1 MIRQMKME
9 LRVNQ
14 TNIEANEDGS
24 MTVNGYVNK
33 TEQFSEMLGR
43 NEHFKE
49 KISRGAFKRA
59 IEKAKE
65 IHFLAE
71 HDGEKILASTRNG
84 SLQLSEDTNGLYMSA
99 TVSPTSWGKD
109 YYELIK
115 SGILKNM
122 SFGFRSIKDS
132 WKKTTQGYFER
143 TIHELELFEVSVV
156 RDPAYSQSSISAR
169 GIDIV
174 EEVEVP
180 AEVKRKIVRNIHE
193 MSRKALIELRNDLL
207 EQSQSYET
215 RGLTEEHEYE
225 QLKSRIRDVEIQL
238 KKIDKKEVRN
248 MVELLSPNDTNVEQR
263 GFEEFLKG
271 NLYSEE
277 VRAITTG
284 TAPGQLTVPTSIS
297 DQIIKKLE
305 EVAPLFALSKQFPSV
320 NGHLEVLKET
330 GIGGAQ
336 WLGEMENATPA
347 DFTMSKVKLEQKRL
361 TSAIELSQQ
370 LINDAGFDIVSYAIN
385 VLSQRIAYS
394 VNRAIVNGNGV
405 GQMEGFLVATLAPES
420 VIETVAGTVTT
431 DDVLGLFNSMNPE
444 LVEGAVF
451 IMNRDTWNKVSKLK
465 DAENRY
471 YLVDFKNGN
480 GANYYTMLGLPVMIS
495 DAMPDIAVGNKA
507 ISLINMGEAY
517 GTLIKKGIEVQH
529 VYADS
534 TQALRGSQLIV
545 ASIYLD
551 GKIINDQAIRLL
563 SIAAE

>member
-1 MIRQMKME
+1 MKME

-43 NEHFKE
+43 NKKFKE
-49 KISRGAFKRA
+49 RISRGAFKRA

-71 HDGEKILASTRNG
+71 HNSEKILASTRNG
-84 SLQLSEDTNGLYMSA
+84 SLQLSEDANGLYMSA
-99 TVSPTSWGKD
+99 TVASTSWGKD
-109 YYELIK
+109 YYELIR

-122 SFGFRSIKDS
+122 SFGFCSIKDS

-169 GIDIV
+169 GIDVV
-174 EEVEVP
+174 EDVEVP
-180 AEVKRKIVRNIHE
+180 DEVKKKIVRNIQE

-215 RGLTEEHEYE
+215 RGLIGEQEYE
-225 QLKSRIRDVEIQL
+225 QLKSQVRDIDIQL
-238 KKIDKKEVRN
+238 KKYDKKEVRN
-248 MVELLSPNDTNVEQR
+248 MIEVLNPNDTKVELR

-305 EVAPLFALSKQFPSV
+305 EVAPLFALSKQFPSAH
-320 NGHLEVLKET
+320 GYLEVLKET
-330 GIGGAQ
+330 GFGGAQ

-385 VLSQRIAYS
+385 VLSSRIAS
-394 VNRAIVNGNGV
+394 AVNRAIVNGNGV
-405 GQMEGFLVATLAPES
+405 GQMEGFLTATLAPES
-420 VIETVAGTVTT
+420 VVQTAAAGVVTT

-444 LVEGAVF
+444 LIEGAVF
-451 IMNRDTWNKVSKLK
+451 VMNRDTWSKVSKLK

-480 GANYYTMLGLPVMIS
+480 GSRYYTMLGLPVMIS
-495 DAMPDIAVGNKA
+495 DVMPNIATGNKA
-507 ISLINMGEAY
+507 IGLINMGEAY

-534 TQALRGSQLIV
+534 AQALRGSQLIV

-563 SIAAE
+563 SIK

>member
-1 MIRQMKME
+1 MKME

-43 NEHFKE
+43 NEQFKE

-71 HDGEKILASTRNG
+71 HDGEKILSSTRNS
-84 SLQLSEDTNGLYMSA
+84 SLELSEDANGLYMSA
-99 TVSPTSWGKD
+99 TVTPTSWGKD

-156 RDPAYSQSSISAR
+156 KDPAYSQSSISAR
-169 GIDIV
+169 GIDVV
-174 EEVEVP
+174 EDVEVP
-180 AEVKRKIVRNIHE
+180 AEVKKKIVRNIQE

-215 RGLTEEHEYE
+215 RGLIEEHEYE
-225 QLKSRIRDVEIQL
+225 RLKSQIRDIEMRL

-248 MVELLSPNDTNVEQR
+248 MVELLSPSDTNVEVEQR
-263 GFEEFLKG
+263 GFEAFLKG
-271 NLYSEE
+271 QFNSEE
-277 VRAITTG
+277 VRTITTG
-284 TAPGQLTVPTSIS
+284 TAPGQLTVPSTIA
-297 DQIIKKLE
+297 DMIVKKLE
-305 EVAPLFALSKQFPSV
+305 EVAPLFGMSKQFPSV
-320 NGHLEVLKET
+320 NGKVDVLKET
-330 GIGGAQ
+330 NIGGAQ
-336 WLGEMENATPA
+336 WLDEMENATVQ
-347 DFTMSKVKLEQKRL
+347 DFAMTKVTLEQKRL
-361 TSAIELSQQ
+361 TAAIELSQN
-370 LINDAGFDIVSYAIN
+370 LISDAGFDIVSYSVEQLAK
-385 VLSQRIAYS
+385 RIANA

-405 GQMEGFLVATLAPES
+405 KQMEGFLTATLPNEAVVKTS
-420 VIETVAGTVTT
+420 ADVIAT
-431 DDVLGLFNSMNPE
+431 DDVLGLFNSMNPQ
-444 LVEGAVF
+444 LSEGAVF
-451 IMNRDTWNKVSKLK
+451 VMNRSTFNVLSKLK
-465 DAENRY
+465 DGNNQY
-471 YLVDFKNGN
+471 YLVDFKNGS
-480 GANYYTMLGLPVMIS
+480 GAKYYTMLGLPVMIS
-495 DAMPDIAVGNKA
+495 DVMPDIATGSKSVA
-507 ISLINMGEAY
+507 LINMSEAY
-517 GTLIKKGIEVQH
+517 ATMIKKGIDVKH
-529 VYADS
+529 IYADT

-563 SIAAE
+563 SIK

>member
-1 MIRQMKME
+1 MKME

-43 NEHFKE
+43 NEKFKE
-49 KISRGAFKRA
+49 KISQGAFKRA

-71 HDGEKILASTRNG
+71 HDSEKILASTRNG
-84 SLQLSEDTNGLYMSA
+84 SLQLSEDANGLYMSA
-99 TVSPTSWGKD
+99 TVASTSWGKD

-115 SGILKNM
+115 SEILKSM

-132 WKKTTQGYFER
+132 WKKTTEGYFER

-156 RDPAYSQSSISAR
+156 RDPAYTQSSISAR
-169 GIDIV
+169 GIDV
-174 EEVEVP
+174 VKDVEVP
-180 AEVKRKIVRNIHE
+180 DEVKKKIVRNIQE

-207 EQSQSYET
+207 EQSQNYET
-215 RGLTEEHEYE
+215 RGLTGEQEYE
-225 QLKSRIRDVEIQL
+225 QLKSQVRDIDMQL

-248 MVELLSPNDTNVEQR
+248 MVELLSPNDTNVERR

-271 NLYSEE
+271 KLYSEE
-277 VRAITTG
+277 VRAITTS

-320 NGHLEVLKET
+320 NGYLEVLKET
-330 GIGGAQ
+330 DIGGAQ

-385 VLSQRIAYS
+385 VLSSRIAYS

-405 GQMEGFLVATLAPES
+405 GQMEGFLTATLAPES

-451 IMNRDTWNKVSKLK
+451 VMNRNTWNEVSKLK

-471 YLVDFKNGN
+471 YLVDFKNGS

-534 TQALRGSQLIV
+534 AQALRGSQLIV

-563 SIAAE
+563 SIADE

>member
-1 MIRQMKME
+1 MKME

-14 TNIEANEDGS
+14 TNIKANEDGS
-24 MTVNGYVNK
+24 MTVIGYVNK

-43 NEHFKE
+43 NEKFKE

-71 HDGEKILASTRNG
+71 HDGEKILASTRNS
-84 SLQLSEDTNGLYMSA
+84 SLELSEDANGLYMSA
-99 TVSPTSWGKD
+99 TITPTSWGKD

-132 WKKTTQGYFER
+132 WKKVEGYFER
-143 TIHELELFEVSVV
+143 TVYELELFEVSVV
-156 RDPAYSQSSISAR
+156 KDPAYSQSSISAR
-169 GIDIV
+169 GIDVV

-225 QLKSRIRDVEIQL
+225 QLKSQIRDIEIQL

-277 VRAITTG
+277 VRAITTS

-305 EVAPLFALSKQFPSV
+305 EVAPLFALSKQFPSES
-320 NGHLEVLKET
+320 GHLEVLKET
-330 GIGGAQ
+330 SIGGAQ

-361 TSAIELSQQ
+361 TSAIELSQH

-385 VLSQRIAYS
+385 VLSSRIAYS

-405 GQMEGFLVATLAPES
+405 GQMEGFLTATLAPES
-420 VIETVAGTVTT
+420 VIETVAGTITT
-431 DDVLGLFNSMNPE
+431 DDILGLFNSMNPE

-451 IMNRDTWNKVSKLK
+451 VMNRNTWNKVSKLK

-480 GANYYTMLGLPVMIS
+480 GSKYYTMLGLPVMIS
-495 DAMPDIAVGNKA
+495 DVMPNIAVGNKA
-507 ISLINMGEAY
+507 IGLINMGEAY

-563 SIAAE
+563 SITA

>member
-1 MIRQMKME
+1 MKME

-14 TNIEANEDGS
+14 TNIKANEDGS
-24 MTVNGYVNK
+24 MTVIGYVNK

-43 NEHFKE
+43 NEKFKE

-71 HDGEKILASTRNG
+71 HDGEKILASTRNS
-84 SLQLSEDTNGLYMSA
+84 SLELSEDANGLYMSA
-99 TVSPTSWGKD
+99 TITPTSWGKD

-132 WKKTTQGYFER
+132 WKKVEGYFER
-143 TIHELELFEVSVV
+143 TVYELELFEVSVV
-156 RDPAYSQSSISAR
+156 KDPAYSQSSISAR
-169 GIDIV
+169 GIDVV

-225 QLKSRIRDVEIQL
+225 QLKSQIRDIEIQL
-238 KKIDKKEVRN
+238 KKLDKKEVRN

-277 VRAITTG
+277 VRAITTS

-305 EVAPLFALSKQFPSV
+305 EVAPLFALSKQFPSES
-320 NGHLEVLKET
+320 GHLEVLKET
-330 GIGGAQ
+330 SIGGAQ

-361 TSAIELSQQ
+361 TSAIELSQH

-385 VLSQRIAYS
+385 VLSSRIAYS

-405 GQMEGFLVATLAPES
+405 GQMEGFLTATLAPES
-420 VIETVAGTVTT
+420 VIETVAGTITT
-431 DDVLGLFNSMNPE
+431 DDILGLFNSMNPE

-451 IMNRDTWNKVSKLK
+451 VMNRNTWNKVSKLK

-471 YLVDFKNGN
+471 YLVDFKNGS
-480 GANYYTMLGLPVMIS
+480 GSKYYTMLGLPVMIT
-495 DAMPDIAVGNKA
+495 DAMPDVAAGNKA
-507 ISLINMGEAY
+507 IGLINMGEAY

-563 SIAAE
+563 SIK

>member
-1 MIRQMKME
+1 MKME
-9 LRVNQ
+9 LRVNR

-24 MTVNGYVNK
+24 MTVSGYVNK

-43 NEHFKE
+43 NEKFKE

-71 HDGEKILASTRNG
+71 HDGEKILSSTRNG
-84 SLQLSEDTNGLYMSA
+84 SLELSEDANGLYMSA
-99 TVSPTSWGKD
+99 IITPTSWGKD

-132 WKKTTQGYFER
+132 WKKVEGYFER
-143 TIHELELFEVSVV
+143 IVHELELFEVSVV
-156 RDPAYSQSSISAR
+156 KDPAYSQSSISAR

-174 EEVEVP
+174 EDVEVP
-180 AEVKRKIVRNIHE
+180 SEVKRKMVRNIQQ

-215 RGLTEEHEYE
+215 RGLTKEQEYE
-225 QLKSRIRDVEIQL
+225 QLQSQIRDIEMQI
-238 KKIDKKEVRN
+238 KKLDKKEVRN
-248 MVELLSPNDTNVEQR
+248 MIELLNPNDTNVEQR

-271 NLYSEE
+271 HLYSEE

-284 TAPGQLTVPTSIS
+284 TSPGQLTVPTSIS

-305 EVAPLFALSKQFPSV
+305 EVAPLFALSKQFPSEH
-320 NGHLEVLKET
+320 GYLEVLKET

-385 VLSQRIAYS
+385 VLSSRIAFS

-405 GQMEGFLVATLAPES
+405 GQMEGFLTATLAPES
-420 VIETVAGTVTT
+420 VVKTVAGTVTT

-444 LVEGAVF
+444 LIEGAVF
-451 IMNRDTWNKVSKLK
+451 VMSRDTWNKVSKLK

-480 GANYYTMLGLPVMIS
+480 GSKYYTMLGLPVMIS
-495 DAMPDIAVGNKA
+495 DVMPNIAAGNKA
-507 ISLINMGEAY
+507 IGLINMGEAY

-534 TQALRGSQLIV
+534 AQALRGSQLIV

-551 GKIINDQAIRLL
+551 GKIINDQALRLL

>member
-1 MIRQMKME
+1 MKME

>member
-1 MIRQMKME
+1 ME

-14 TNIEANEDGS
+14 TNIKANEDGS
-24 MTVNGYVNK
+24 MTVIGYVNK

-43 NEHFKE
+43 NEKFKE

-71 HDGEKILASTRNG
+71 HDGEKILASTRNS
-84 SLQLSEDTNGLYMSA
+84 SLELSEDANGLYMSA
-99 TVSPTSWGKD
+99 TITPTSWGKD

-132 WKKTTQGYFER
+132 WKKVEGYFER
-143 TIHELELFEVSVV
+143 TVYELELFEVSVV
-156 RDPAYSQSSISAR
+156 KDPAYSQSSISAR
-169 GIDIV
+169 GIDVV

-225 QLKSRIRDVEIQL
+225 QLKSQIRDIEIQL

-277 VRAITTG
+277 VRAITTS

-305 EVAPLFALSKQFPSV
+305 EVAPLFALSKQFPSES
-320 NGHLEVLKET
+320 GHLEVLKET
-330 GIGGAQ
+330 SIGGAQ

-361 TSAIELSQQ
+361 TSAIELSQH

-385 VLSQRIAYS
+385 VLSSRIAYS

-405 GQMEGFLVATLAPES
+405 GQMEGFLTATLAPES
-420 VIETVAGTVTT
+420 VIETVAGTITT
-431 DDVLGLFNSMNPE
+431 DDILGLFNSMNPE

-451 IMNRDTWNKVSKLK
+451 VMNRNTWNKVSKLK

-471 YLVDFKNGN
+471 YLVDFKNGS
-480 GANYYTMLGLPVMIS
+480 GSKYYTMLGLPVMIT
-495 DAMPDIAVGNKA
+495 DAMPDVAAGNKA
-507 ISLINMGEAY
+507 IGLINMGEAY

-563 SIAAE
+563 SIK

>member
-1 MIRQMKME
+1 MKME
-9 LRVNQ
+9 LRVNR

-24 MTVNGYVNK
+24 MTVSGYVNK

-43 NEHFKE
+43 NEKFKE

-71 HDGEKILASTRNG
+71 HEGEKILSSTRNG
-84 SLQLSEDTNGLYMSA
+84 SLELSEDANGLYMSA
-99 TVSPTSWGKD
+99 TITPTSWGKD

-132 WKKTTQGYFER
+132 WKKVEGYFER
-143 TIHELELFEVSVV
+143 TVHELELFEVSVV
-156 RDPAYSQSSISAR
+156 KDPAYSQSSISAR

-174 EEVEVP
+174 EDVEVP
-180 AEVKRKIVRNIHE
+180 SEVKRKMVRNIQQ
-193 MSRKALIELRNDLL
+193 MSRKALSELRNDLL

-215 RGLTEEHEYE
+215 RGLTKEQEYE
-225 QLKSRIRDVEIQL
+225 QLQSQIRDIEMQI
-238 KKIDKKEVRN
+238 KKLDKKEVRN

-271 NLYSEE
+271 HLYSEE

-284 TAPGQLTVPTSIS
+284 TSPGQLTVPTSIS

-305 EVAPLFALSKQFPSV
+305 EVAPLFALSKQFPSEH
-320 NGHLEVLKET
+320 GYLEVLKET

-385 VLSQRIAYS
+385 VLSSRIAFS

-405 GQMEGFLVATLAPES
+405 GQMEGFLTATLAPES
-420 VIETVAGTVTT
+420 VVKTVAGTVTT
-431 DDVLGLFNSMNPE
+431 DDVLGLFNSMNPQ
-444 LVEGAVF
+444 LIEGAVF
-451 IMNRDTWNKVSKLK
+451 VMSRDTWNKVSKLK

-480 GANYYTMLGLPVMIS
+480 GSKYYTMLGLPVMIS
-495 DAMPDIAVGNKA
+495 DVMPNIAVGNKA
-507 ISLINMGEAY
+507 IGLINMGEAY

-563 SIAAE
+563 SITA

>member
-1 MIRQMKME
+1 MKME

-43 NEHFKE
+43 NEQFKE

-71 HDGEKILASTRNG
+71 HDGEKILSSTRNS
-84 SLQLSEDTNGLYMSA
+84 SLELSEDANGLYMSA
-99 TVSPTSWGKD
+99 TITPTSWGKD

-156 RDPAYSQSSISAR
+156 KDPAYSQSSIYAR
-169 GIDIV
+169 GIDVV
-174 EEVEVP
+174 EDVEVP
-180 AEVKRKIVRNIHE
+180 VEVKKKIVRNIQE

-215 RGLTEEHEYE
+215 RGLTEEQEYE
-225 QLKSRIRDVEIQL
+225 QLKSQIRDIEMRF
-238 KKIDKKEVRN
+238 KEIDKKEVRN
-248 MVELLSPNDTNVEQR
+248 MVELLSPSDTNVEVEQR
-263 GFEEFLKG
+263 GFEAFLKG
-271 NLYSEE
+271 QFNSEE
-277 VRAITTG
+277 VRTITTG
-284 TAPGQLTVPTSIS
+284 TAPGQLTVPSSIA
-297 DQIIKKLE
+297 DMIVKKLE
-305 EVAPLFALSKQFPSV
+305 EVAPLFGMSKQFPSV
-320 NGHLEVLKET
+320 NGKVDVLKET
-330 GIGGAQ
+330 NIGGAQ
-336 WLGEMENATPA
+336 WLDEMENATVQ
-347 DFTMSKVKLEQKRL
+347 DFAMTKVTLEQKRL
-361 TSAIELSQQ
+361 TAAIELSQN
-370 LINDAGFDIVSYAIN
+370 LINDAGFDIVSYSVEQLAK
-385 VLSQRIAYS
+385 RIANA

-405 GQMEGFLVATLAPES
+405 KQMEGFLTAKLPNEA
-420 VIETVAGTVTT
+420 VIKTSADVIAT
-431 DDVLGLFNSMNPE
+431 DDVLGLFNSMNPQ
-444 LVEGAVF
+444 LSEGAVF
-451 IMNRDTWNKVSKLK
+451 VMNRSTFNVLSKLK
-465 DAENRY
+465 DGNNQY

-480 GANYYTMLGLPVMIS
+480 GAKYYTMLGLPVMIS
-495 DAMPDIAVGNKA
+495 DVMPDIATGSKSVA
-507 ISLINMGEAY
+507 LINMSEAY
-517 GTLIKKGIEVQH
+517 ATMIKKGIDVKH
-529 VYADS
+529 IYADT

-563 SIAAE
+563 SIK

>member
-1 MIRQMKME
+1 MKME

-43 NEHFKE
+43 NEKFKE
-49 KISRGAFKRA
+49 KISQGAFKRA

-71 HDGEKILASTRNG
+71 HDSEKILASTRNG
-84 SLQLSEDTNGLYMSA
+84 SLQLSEDANGLYMSA
-99 TVSPTSWGKD
+99 TVASTSWGKD

-115 SGILKNM
+115 SEILKSM

-132 WKKTTQGYFER
+132 WKKTTEGYFER

-156 RDPAYSQSSISAR
+156 RDPAYTQSSISAR
-169 GIDIV
+169 GIDV
-174 EEVEVP
+174 VKDVEVP
-180 AEVKRKIVRNIHE
+180 DEVKKKIVRNIQE

-207 EQSQSYET
+207 EQSKNYET
-215 RGLTEEHEYE
+215 RGLTGEQEYE
-225 QLKSRIRDVEIQL
+225 QLKSQVRDIDMQL

-248 MVELLSPNDTNVEQR
+248 MVELLSPNDTNVERR

-271 NLYSEE
+271 KLYSEE
-277 VRAITTG
+277 VRAITTS

-305 EVAPLFALSKQFPSV
+305 EVAPLFALSKQFPSES
-320 NGHLEVLKET
+320 GHLEVLKET
-330 GIGGAQ
+330 SIGGAQ

-361 TSAIELSQQ
+361 TSAIELSQH

-385 VLSQRIAYS
+385 VLSSRIAYS

-405 GQMEGFLVATLAPES
+405 GQMEGFLTATLAPES
-420 VIETVAGTVTT
+420 VIETVAGTITT
-431 DDVLGLFNSMNPE
+431 DDILGLFNSMNPE

-451 IMNRDTWNKVSKLK
+451 VMNRNTWNKVSKLK

-471 YLVDFKNGN
+471 YLVDFKNGS
-480 GANYYTMLGLPVMIS
+480 GSKYYTMLGLPVMIT
-495 DAMPDIAVGNKA
+495 DAMPDVAAGNKA
-507 ISLINMGEAY
+507 IGLINMGEAY

-563 SIAAE
+563 SIK

>member
-1 MIRQMKME
+1 MKME
-9 LRVNQ
+9 LRVNR

-24 MTVNGYVNK
+24 MTVSGYVNK

-43 NEHFKE
+43 NEKFKE

-71 HDGEKILASTRNG
+71 HEGEKILSSTRNG
-84 SLQLSEDTNGLYMSA
+84 SLELSEDANGLYMSA
-99 TVSPTSWGKD
+99 TITPTSWGKD

-132 WKKTTQGYFER
+132 WKKVEGYFER
-143 TIHELELFEVSVV
+143 TVHELELFEVSVV
-156 RDPAYSQSSISAR
+156 KDPAYSQSSISAR

-174 EEVEVP
+174 EDVEVP
-180 AEVKRKIVRNIHE
+180 SEVKRKMVRNIQQ
-193 MSRKALIELRNDLL
+193 MSRKALSELRNDLL

-215 RGLTEEHEYE
+215 RGLTKEQEYE
-225 QLKSRIRDVEIQL
+225 QLQSQIRDIEMQI
-238 KKIDKKEVRN
+238 KKLDKKEVRN
-248 MVELLSPNDTNVEQR
+248 MIELLNPNDTNVEQR

-271 NLYSEE
+271 HLYSEE

-284 TAPGQLTVPTSIS
+284 TSPGQLTVPTSIS

-305 EVAPLFALSKQFPSV
+305 EVAPLFALSKQFPSEH
-320 NGHLEVLKET
+320 GYLEVLKET

-385 VLSQRIAYS
+385 VLSSRIAFS

-405 GQMEGFLVATLAPES
+405 GQMEGFLTATLAPES
-420 VIETVAGTVTT
+420 VVKTVAGTVTT

-444 LVEGAVF
+444 LIEGAVF
-451 IMNRDTWNKVSKLK
+451 VMSRDTWNKVSKLK

-480 GANYYTMLGLPVMIS
+480 GSKYYTMLGLPVMIS
-495 DAMPDIAVGNKA
+495 DVMPNIAVGNKA
-507 ISLINMGEAY
+507 IGLINMGEAY

-563 SIAAE
+563 SITA

>member
-1 MIRQMKME
+1 MKME

-43 NEHFKE
+43 NEQFKE

-59 IEKAKE
+59 VEKAKE

-71 HDGEKILASTRNG
+71 HDGEKILSSTRNS
-84 SLQLSEDTNGLYMSA
+84 SLELSEDANGLYMSA
-99 TVSPTSWGKD
+99 TITPTSWGKD

-143 TIHELELFEVSVV
+143 TIYELELFEVSVV
-156 RDPAYSQSSISAR
+156 KDPAYSQSSISAR
-169 GIDIV
+169 GIDVV

-180 AEVKRKIVRNIHE
+180 AEVKRKIVRNTHE

-225 QLKSRIRDVEIQL
+225 QLKSQIRDIEIQL

-305 EVAPLFALSKQFPSV
+305 EVAPLFALSKQFPSTH
-320 NGHLEVLKET
+320 GYLEVLKET

-370 LINDAGFDIVSYAIN
+370 LVNDAGFDIVSYAIN
-385 VLSQRIAYS
+385 VLSQRIAVS
-394 VNRAIVNGNGV
+394 VDKAIVNGNGT
-405 GQMEGFLVATLAPES
+405 GQMEGFLTATLASES
-420 VIETVAGTVTT
+420 VIQTAAAGTVTT
-431 DDVLGLFNSMNPE
+431 DDVLGLFNSMHPG

-451 IMNRDTWNKVSKLK
+451 VMNRDTWNKVSKLK

-495 DAMPDIAVGNKA
+495 DVMPNVVTENKA
-507 ISLINMGEAY
+507 IGLINMGEAY

-563 SIAAE
+563 SIK

>member
-1 MIRQMKME
+1 MKME
-9 LRVNQ
+9 LRVNR

-24 MTVNGYVNK
+24 MTVSGYVNK

-43 NEHFKE
+43 NEKFKE

-71 HDGEKILASTRNG
+71 HDGEKILSSTRNS
-84 SLQLSEDTNGLYMSA
+84 SLQLSEDANGLYMSA
-99 TVSPTSWGKD
+99 TITPTSWGKD

-132 WKKTTQGYFER
+132 WKKVEGYFER

-156 RDPAYSQSSISAR
+156 KDPAYSQSSISAR
-169 GIDIV
+169 GIDVV
-174 EEVEVP
+174 EDVEVP
-180 AEVKRKIVRNIHE
+180 AEAKKKIVRNIQE
-193 MSRKALIELRNDLL
+193 MSRKALIELRNDLF

-215 RGLTEEHEYE
+215 RGLTEEQEYE
-225 QLKSRIRDVEIQL
+225 QLKSQIRDIEIQL

-248 MVELLSPNDTNVEQR
+248 MIEVEVLTPNDVKVETR

-305 EVAPLFALSKQFPSV
+305 EVAPLFALSKQFPSAH
-320 NGHLEVLKET
+320 GYLEVLKET

-361 TSAIELSQQ
+361 TAAIELSQQ

-385 VLSQRIAYS
+385 VLSSRIAFS

-405 GQMEGFLVATLAPES
+405 GQMEGFLTATLAPES
-420 VIETVAGTVTT
+420 VVKTVAGTVTT

-444 LVEGAVF
+444 LIEGAVF
-451 IMNRDTWNKVSKLK
+451 VMNRDTWNKVSKLK

-480 GANYYTMLGLPVMIS
+480 GSRYYTMLGLPVMIS
-495 DAMPDIAVGNKA
+495 DVMPNIATGNKA
-507 ISLINMGEAY
+507 IGLINMGEAY

-563 SIAAE
+563 SITA

>member
-1 MIRQMKME
+1 MKME

-14 TNIEANEDGS
+14 TNIKANEDGS
-24 MTVNGYVNK
+24 MTVIGYVNK

-43 NEHFKE
+43 NEKFKE

-71 HDGEKILASTRNG
+71 HDGEKILASTRNS
-84 SLQLSEDTNGLYMSA
+84 SLELSEDANGLYMSA
-99 TVSPTSWGKD
+99 TITSTSWGKD

-132 WKKTTQGYFER
+132 WKKVEGYFER
-143 TIHELELFEVSVV
+143 TVYELELFEVSVV
-156 RDPAYSQSSISAR
+156 KDPAYSQSSISAR
-169 GIDIV
+169 GIDVV

-225 QLKSRIRDVEIQL
+225 QLKSQIRDIEIQL

-277 VRAITTG
+277 VRAITTS

-305 EVAPLFALSKQFPSV
+305 EVAPLFALSKQFPSES
-320 NGHLEVLKET
+320 GHLEVLKET
-330 GIGGAQ
+330 SIGGAQ

-361 TSAIELSQQ
+361 TSAIELSQH

-385 VLSQRIAYS
+385 VLSSRIAYS

-405 GQMEGFLVATLAPES
+405 GQMEGFLTATLAPES
-420 VIETVAGTVTT
+420 VIETVAGTITT
-431 DDVLGLFNSMNPE
+431 DDILGLFNSMNPE

-451 IMNRDTWNKVSKLK
+451 VMNRNTWNKVSKLK

-471 YLVDFKNGN
+471 YLVDFKNGS
-480 GANYYTMLGLPVMIS
+480 GSKYYTMLGLPVMIT
-495 DAMPDIAVGNKA
+495 DAMPDVAAGNKA
-507 ISLINMGEAY
+507 IGLINMGEAY

-563 SIAAE
+563 SIK

>member
-1 MIRQMKME
+1 MKME
-9 LRVNQ
+9 LRVNK
-14 TNIEANEDGS
+14 TNIEANKDGS
-24 MTVNGYVNK
+24 MTVNGYVNM

-43 NEHFKE
+43 NEQFKE

-71 HDGEKILASTRNG
+71 HDNSKILASTRND
-84 SLQLSEDTNGLYMSA
+84 SLKLSEDANGLYMSA
-99 TVSPTSWGKD
+99 TVALTSWGKD

-156 RDPAYSQSSISAR
+156 KDPAYSQSSISAR
-169 GIDIV
+169 GIDVV

-180 AEVKRKIVRNIHE
+180 AEVKRKIVRNIYE

-225 QLKSRIRDVEIQL
+225 QLKYQIRDIEIQL

-248 MVELLSPNDTNVEQR
+248 MVELLSPNDTNIEQR

-277 VRAITTG
+277 VRAITTS

-305 EVAPLFALSKQFPSV
+305 EVAPLFALSKQFPSE
-320 NGHLEVLKET
+320 NGYLEVLKET
-330 GIGGAQ
+330 DIGGAQ

-385 VLSQRIAYS
+385 VLSSRIAYA

-405 GQMEGFLVATLAPES
+405 GQMEGFLTATLAPES
-420 VIETVAGTVTT
+420 VIETVAGTITT
-431 DDVLGLFNSMNPE
+431 DDILGLFNSMNPE

-451 IMNRDTWNKVSKLK
+451 VMNRNTWNKVSKLK

-471 YLVDFKNGN
+471 YLVDFKNGS
-480 GANYYTMLGLPVMIS
+480 GSKYYTMLGLPVMIT
-495 DAMPDIAVGNKA
+495 DAMPDVAAGNKA
-507 ISLINMGEAY
+507 IGLINMGEAY

-563 SIAAE
+563 SIK

>member
-1 MIRQMKME
+1 MKME

-43 NEHFKE
+43 NEKFKE
-49 KISRGAFKRA
+49 RISRGAFKRA

-71 HDGEKILASTRNG
+71 HNSKKILASTRNG
-84 SLQLSEDTNGLYMSA
+84 SLQLSEDANGLYMSA
-99 TVSPTSWGKD
+99 TVASTSWGKD

-122 SFGFRSIKDS
+122 SFGFCSIKDS

-169 GIDIV
+169 GIDVV
-174 EEVEVP
+174 EDVEVP
-180 AEVKRKIVRNIHE
+180 DEVKKKIVRNIQE

-215 RGLTEEHEYE
+215 RGLIGEQEYE
-225 QLKSRIRDVEIQL
+225 QLKSQVRDIDIQL
-238 KKIDKKEVRN
+238 KKYDKKEVRN
-248 MVELLSPNDTNVEQR
+248 MIEVLNPNDTKVELR

-305 EVAPLFALSKQFPSV
+305 EVAPLFALSKQFPSAH
-320 NGHLEVLKET
+320 GYLEVLKET

-385 VLSQRIAYS
+385 VLSSRIAS
-394 VNRAIVNGNGV
+394 AVNRAIVNGNGV
-405 GQMEGFLVATLAPES
+405 GQMEGFLTATLAPES
-420 VIETVAGTVTT
+420 VVQTAAAGVVTT

-444 LVEGAVF
+444 LIEGAVF
-451 IMNRDTWNKVSKLK
+451 VMNRDTWSKVSKLK

-480 GANYYTMLGLPVMIS
+480 GSRYYTMLGLPVMIS
-495 DAMPDIAVGNKA
+495 DVMPNIATGNKA
-507 ISLINMGEAY
+507 IGLINMGEAY
-517 GTLIKKGIEVQH
+517 GALIKKGIEVQH

-534 TQALRGSQLIV
+534 AQALRGSQLIV

-563 SIAAE
+563 SIK

>member
-1 MIRQMKME
+1 MKME
-9 LRVNQ
+9 LRVNR

-24 MTVNGYVNK
+24 MTVSGYVNK

-43 NEHFKE
+43 NEKFKE

-71 HDGEKILASTRNG
+71 HEGEKILSSTRNG
-84 SLQLSEDTNGLYMSA
+84 SLELSEDANGLYMSA
-99 TVSPTSWGKD
+99 TITPTSWGKD

-132 WKKTTQGYFER
+132 WKKVEGYFER
-143 TIHELELFEVSVV
+143 TVHELELFEVSVV
-156 RDPAYSQSSISAR
+156 KDPAYSQSSISAR

-174 EEVEVP
+174 EDVEVP
-180 AEVKRKIVRNIHE
+180 SEVKRKMVRNIQQ
-193 MSRKALIELRNDLL
+193 MSRKALSELRNDLL

-215 RGLTEEHEYE
+215 RGLTKEQEYE
-225 QLKSRIRDVEIQL
+225 QLQSQIRDIEMQI
-238 KKIDKKEVRN
+238 KKLDKKEVRN
-248 MVELLSPNDTNVEQR
+248 MIELLNPNDTNVEQR

-271 NLYSEE
+271 HLYSEE

-284 TAPGQLTVPTSIS
+284 TSPGQLTVPTSIS

-305 EVAPLFALSKQFPSV
+305 EVAPLFALSKQFPSEH
-320 NGHLEVLKET
+320 GYLEVLKET

-385 VLSQRIAYS
+385 VLSSRIAFS

-405 GQMEGFLVATLAPES
+405 GQMEGFLTATLAPES
-420 VIETVAGTVTT
+420 VVKTVAGTVTT

-444 LVEGAVF
+444 LIEGAVF
-451 IMNRDTWNKVSKLK
+451 VMSRDTWNKVSKLK

-480 GANYYTMLGLPVMIS
+480 GSKYYTMLGLPVMIS
-495 DAMPDIAVGNKA
+495 DVMPNIAAGNKA
-507 ISLINMGEAY
+507 IGLINMGEAY

-563 SIAAE
+563 SITA

>member
-1 MIRQMKME
+1 MKME

-14 TNIEANEDGS
+14 TNIKANEDGS
-24 MTVNGYVNK
+24 MTVIGYVNK

-43 NEHFKE
+43 NEKFKE

-71 HDGEKILASTRNG
+71 HDGEKILASTRNS
-84 SLQLSEDTNGLYMSA
+84 SLELSEDANGLYMSA
-99 TVSPTSWGKD
+99 TITPTSWGKD

-132 WKKTTQGYFER
+132 WKKVEGYFER
-143 TIHELELFEVSVV
+143 TVYELELFEVSVV
-156 RDPAYSQSSISAR
+156 KDPAYSQSSISAR
-169 GIDIV
+169 GIDVV

-225 QLKSRIRDVEIQL
+225 QLKSQIRDIEIQL

-277 VRAITTG
+277 VRAITTS

-305 EVAPLFALSKQFPSV
+305 EVAPLFALSKQFPSES
-320 NGHLEVLKET
+320 GHLEVLKET
-330 GIGGAQ
+330 SIGGAQ

-361 TSAIELSQQ
+361 TSAIELSQH

-385 VLSQRIAYS
+385 VLSSRIAYS

-405 GQMEGFLVATLAPES
+405 GQMEGFLTATLAPES
-420 VIETVAGTVTT
+420 VIETVAGTITT
-431 DDVLGLFNSMNPE
+431 DDILGLFNSMNPE

-451 IMNRDTWNKVSKLK
+451 VMNRNTWNKVSKLK

-471 YLVDFKNGN
+471 YLVDFKNGS
-480 GANYYTMLGLPVMIS
+480 GSKYYTMLGLPVMIT
-495 DAMPDIAVGNKA
+495 DAMPDVAAGNKA
-507 ISLINMGEAY
+507 IGLINMGEAY

-563 SIAAE
+563 SIK

>member
-1 MIRQMKME
+1 ME

-14 TNIEANEDGS
+14 TNIEAKEDGS

-33 TEQFSEMLGR
+33 TEQFSKMLGR
-43 NEHFKE
+43 NEQFKE

-71 HDGEKILASTRNG
+71 HDGEKILSSTRNN
-84 SLQLSEDTNGLYMSA
+84 SLELSEDANGLYMSA
-99 TVSPTSWGKD
+99 TITPTSWGKD

-132 WKKTTQGYFER
+132 WKKVEGYFER
-143 TIHELELFEVSVV
+143 TVYELELFEVSVV
-156 RDPAYSQSSISAR
+156 KDPAYSQSSISAR
-169 GIDIV
+169 GIDVV

-225 QLKSRIRDVEIQL
+225 QLKSQIRDIEIQI

-271 NLYSEE
+271 HLYSEE

-284 TAPGQLTVPTSIS
+284 TSPGQLTVPTSIS

-305 EVAPLFALSKQFPSV
+305 EVAPLFALSKQFPSES
-320 NGHLEVLKET
+320 GHLEVLKET

-385 VLSQRIAYS
+385 VLSSRIAYS

-405 GQMEGFLVATLAPES
+405 GQMEGFLTATLAPES

-451 IMNRDTWNKVSKLK
+451 VMNRDTWNKVSKLK

-495 DAMPDIAVGNKA
+495 DAMPDIAAGNKA
-507 ISLINMGEAY
+507 IGLINMGEAY

-534 TQALRGSQLIV
+534 AQALRGSQLIV

-563 SIAAE
+563 AIAA

>member
-1 MIRQMKME
+1 MKME

-43 NEHFKE
+43 NEKFKE
-49 KISRGAFKRA
+49 RISRGAFKRA

-71 HDGEKILASTRNG
+71 HDGEKILSSTRNG
-84 SLQLSEDTNGLYMSA
+84 SLELSEDANGLYMSA
-99 TVSPTSWGKD
+99 TITPTSWGKD

-132 WKKTTQGYFER
+132 WKKVEVYFER

-156 RDPAYSQSSISAR
+156 KDPAYSQSSISAR
-169 GIDIV
+169 GIDVV
-174 EEVEVP
+174 EEVKVP
-180 AEVKRKIVRNIHE
+180 DEVKKKTVRNIQE

-215 RGLTEEHEYE
+215 RGLTEEQEYE
-225 QLKSRIRDVEIQL
+225 QLKSQVRDIDIQL
-238 KKIDKKEVRN
+238 KKYDKKEVRN
-248 MVELLSPNDTNVEQR
+248 MIEVLNPNDVKVEKR
-263 GFEEFLKG
+263 GFEAFLKG

-277 VRAITTG
+277 VRAITTSS
-284 TAPGQLTVPTSIS
+284 TPGQLTVPTSIS

-305 EVAPLFALSKQFPSV
+305 EVAPLFAQSKQFPSV
-320 NGHLEVLKET
+320 HGYLEVLKEA

-361 TSAIELSQQ
+361 TTAIELSQQ
-370 LINDAGFDIVSYAIN
+370 LINDAGFDIVNYAID
-385 VLSQRIAYS
+385 VLSRRIAVS
-394 VNRAIVNGNGV
+394 VNQAIVNGNGT
-405 GQMEGFLVATLAPES
+405 GQMEGFLTATLAPES
-420 VIETVAGTVTT
+420 VVQTATTGAVTT
-431 DDVLGLFNSMNPE
+431 DDVLGLFNSMHPE

-451 IMNRDTWNKVSKLK
+451 VMNRDTWSKVSKLK

-495 DAMPDIAVGNKA
+495 DVMPNIAAGNKA
-507 ISLINMGEAY
+507 IGLINMGEGY

-563 SIAAE
+563 SIK